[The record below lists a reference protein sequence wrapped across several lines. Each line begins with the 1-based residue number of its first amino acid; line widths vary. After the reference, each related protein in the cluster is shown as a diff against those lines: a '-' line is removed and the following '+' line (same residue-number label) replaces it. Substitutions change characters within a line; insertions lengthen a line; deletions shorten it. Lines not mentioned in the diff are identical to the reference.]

1 MNLIQLK
8 LLLFFLILLLLL
20 EGCISRST
28 IEKSEELKIVFAA
41 FSETDQHY
49 GNFVLQNTGA
59 KISKFQI
66 VKLVDTISGEE
77 IPSSL
82 LKLTNRNI
90 EPNSWELGVLQITK
104 SEANKN
110 LILRVEYE
118 QNGKRFFT
126 DFPISSSC
134 VWAKDFFVSEDL
146 SALYLYFVPKNFF
159 SKNDAVV
166 SVNGEIASV
175 SDISILPITNGQ
187 SFVCLKIIPAQN
199 LKSGER
205 LFVRVTNDNKT
216 IYGSCTKIFYPF
228 VAGQTQYSKVMRPV
242 DLEYTKDSVGLNI
255 YNEADFR
262 KCPAVI
268 ENVFVDGK
276 NVTAQTILPN
286 EPFPPDL
293 HNYDADVR
301 QVLIKNINIKD
312 RNLHRFDID
321 FKRLE
326 PLRPAPTPEGYF
338 DIQRFSFNVQDRVPY
353 EIDLDDGLQGG
364 ACVLYAGL
372 RPRPEITEIIR
383 RCTSV
388 YSASPSIP
396 AYIYPH
402 EGTKPLI
409 VTQLAGCCDF
419 IVTGQL
425 PALIPSTFGKSQ
437 KFFEHIRYMRNIP
450 VPWASSVIT
459 DNDHLTSP
467 RDLEWLTWGA
477 IGAGSHG
484 VFLTAP
490 EKGNP
495 ETAAECEKGAEQIL
509 RNIKL
514 LKPLLGLS
522 VPVELDYSC
531 NQSGIHVDFLACGT
545 DNILIIV
552 LNEWSTRSSF
562 QESEPFM
569 AAIRKDVELD
579 ISLGKFFELNFV
591 LDPINGQLVSADRET
606 QGKVKLTLPCFDNVQ
621 TILLSRQDI
630 DKQTVL
636 SSVTTPEP
644 SLIFLQNPVV
654 SLGTIRPDS
663 EHSIE
668 IPIQSCTN
676 KNVILT
682 GTAIS
687 DSNSKAGEVVLSES
701 VLNAGAKGVITL
713 KYTASAQ
720 QGKSV
725 THIKYVYSD
734 LPEQEFPVYLCAEI
748 ENPAELSQTMV
759 DFGLLPV
766 GTKSMVKEIKLKS
779 PDHSAH
785 ISKVTADNEIIT
797 EIVIAED
804 KKSFRFS
811 AFSEQTGTFLSQLTV
826 EITNREKEIFTQTLR
841 CTGQFQN
848 TVFAVPP
855 NISVVI
861 NNQPKKYTINIQHIT
876 NKPINIISVS
886 TGQSIQY
893 HTDLEKWNP
902 NQSIELTILP
912 EILESGKENVK
923 IEGIIE
929 RNEKFTLTIPISAFS
944 QRTQTDP
951 KNNNE

>member
-1 MNLIQLK
+1 MWSIQSK
-8 LLLFFLILLLLL
+8 LLFIFLIAFFFIL
-20 EGCISRST
+20 EGCGSYNRYQESD
-28 IEKSEELKIVFAA
+28 KLKIVFTALA
-41 FSETDQHY
+41 KDNPNY
-49 GNFVLQNTGA
+49 GIFVLQNTNPLVS
-59 KISKFQI
+59 KIQI
-66 VKLVDTISGEE
+66 VKLIDADLGNE
-77 IPSSL
+77 IPSSI
-82 LKLTNRNI
+82 LKLTNRMI
-90 EPNSWELGVLQITK
+90 ESGGWEFGVFQMSKIGTEKKLM
-104 SEANKN
+104 
-110 LILRVEYE
+110 LRVEYE

-126 DFPISSSC
+126 TSPINSSGI
-134 VWAKDFFVSEDL
+134 WAKDLFVCEDL
-146 SALYLYFVPKNFF
+146 SALYLYFVPENSF
-159 SKNDAVV
+159 SENDAVV
-166 SVNGEIASV
+166 SVNGEKASV
-175 SDISILPITNGQ
+175 SDISILPTTNGQ
-187 SFVCLKIIPAQN
+187 SLVCLKIIPSQN

-205 LFVRVTNDNKT
+205 LFVRVTNDNET
-216 IYGSCTKIFYPF
+216 IYGGCTKVFYPF

-242 DLEYTKDSVGLNI
+242 DLEYAKDSIGLNI

-268 ENVFVDGK
+268 EKIFIDGNDVTTQTVFP
-276 NVTAQTILPN
+276 A

-301 QVLIKNINIKD
+301 QVLVKNINIKD
-312 RNLHRFDID
+312 GNLHRFDID

-338 DIQRFSFNVQDRVPY
+338 DIQRFSFNVQDGVPY

-388 YSASPSIP
+388 YSANPSIP

-402 EGTKPLI
+402 EGTKPAI

-425 PALIPSTFGKSQ
+425 NPLIPSTFGKSQ
-437 KFFEHIRYMRNIP
+437 KFFEHVRYMRNLP
-450 VPWASSVIT
+450 VSWASSVIT

-467 RDLEWLTWGA
+467 KDLEWMTWGA

-490 EKGNP
+490 EKGNL
-495 ETAAECEKGAEQIL
+495 EMAAECEKGAEQIL

-514 LKPLLGLS
+514 LKPLLGLT

-545 DNILIIV
+545 DNILIVV
-552 LNEWSTRSSF
+552 LNEWSTRSTF

-569 AAIRKDVELD
+569 AAIRKNIELD
-579 ISLGKFFELNFV
+579 ISLGEHFVPNFV
-591 LDPINGQLVSADRET
+591 LDLINGQLVSVAQKT
-606 QGKVKLTLPCFDNVQ
+606 QGNVKLTLPCFDNVQ
-621 TILLSRQDI
+621 TILLSRKDI
-630 DKQTVL
+630 GKQTVL
-636 SSVTTPEP
+636 SSVTIPEP

-654 SLGTIRPDS
+654 SLGTVRPDS

-676 KNVILT
+676 KNVTLT
-682 GTAIS
+682 GTTIS
-687 DSNSKAGEVVLSES
+687 NSNSKAGEVVLSES
-701 VLNAGAKGVITL
+701 VLNAGAKGFITL
-713 KYTASAQ
+713 KYKASAQ
-720 QGKSV
+720 SGKSV
-725 THIKYVYSD
+725 THIKYESPD
-734 LPEQEFPVYLCAEI
+734 LPEQEFPVYICAEI
-748 ENPAELSQTMV
+748 EHPAELSQTMV
-759 DFGLLPV
+759 DFGLLLV
-766 GTKSMVKEIKLKS
+766 GMKSTSKEIKLKS
-779 PDHSAH
+779 PDHSAN
-785 ISKVTADNEIIT
+785 ISKVTADNEIVM

-811 AFSEQTGTFLSQLTV
+811 AFSEQTGIFSSQLTV
-826 EITNREKEIFTQTLR
+826 EITNQENETFTQTLR

-848 TVFAVPP
+848 TIFAVPP
-855 NISVVI
+855 NVSVVMI
-861 NNQPKKYTINIQHIT
+861 DQPKKYTVGIQHIS
-876 NKPINIISVS
+876 NKRIKI
-886 TGQSIQY
+886 TSILNSQFVKS
-893 HTDLEKWNP
+893 HADLEKFDR

-912 EILESGKENVK
+912 EILETGKENVK

-929 RNEKFTLTIPISAFS
+929 GNEKFTLTVPVSVFS
-944 QRTQTDP
+944 QRTT
-951 KNNNE
+951 N